1 MLRAARQRILVL
13 DGTKFDKVSFVEI
26 APLREMDIVVTNTQP
41 PQRWLEV
48 FEKAGVR
55 VLYPGA
61 V

>member
-1 MLRAARQRILVL
+1 
-13 DGTKFDKVSFVEI
+13 
-26 APLREMDIVVTNTQP
+26 MDIVVTNTRP